1 MGILD
6 DLAMGFGL
14 KERDADYY
22 DRTEQ
27 TLRRTQGDARGDIY
41 ARQTASVRAD
51 LANPAAF
58 GRTGRDRST
67 FRGAG
72 SNFTS
77 TGGRPQSDP
86 SMRGIF
92 GAPTAMFGGNPSIR
106 DFVPFLGLINQLT
119 MRPRDTGAGY
129 TMNTQRGTG
138 GYDPSRVNAM
148 LAASQT
154 PQSANPASLS
164 RAQASNLK
172 APRRRVGVQTPQVET
187 SPLIGYGFEE
197 DKFGFNPQTPRAT
210 LNDLDITLNPGYSQV
225 ADGQYV
231 PSYNPFE
238 ATTAAQAQLDPVTTD
253 LELSQWLQTEQG
265 SRYNNPDLPEDF
277 VRRMFETAK
286 RLNAWKP

>member
-129 TMNTQRGTG
+129 MMNTQRGTG
-138 GYDPSRVNAM
+138 SGTYRAPQSVKPAPATPTAPAPAAAPARSLRPQLRPPQAAGVPLGMEAQYSASPAPL
-148 LAASQT
+148 LAAPDVQLEAFT
-154 PQSANPASLS
+154 GNPSDPMYRPGGEFDAFVEMTMDFPDFDDIRDNRDLMMDVF
-164 RAQASNLK
+164 QKYK
-172 APRRRVGVQTPQVET
+172 AMHRG
-187 SPLIGYGFEE
+187 
-197 DKFGFNPQTPRAT
+197 
-210 LNDLDITLNPGYSQV
+210 
-225 ADGQYV
+225 
-231 PSYNPFE
+231 
-238 ATTAAQAQLDPVTTD
+238 
-253 LELSQWLQTEQG
+253 
-265 SRYNNPDLPEDF
+265 
-277 VRRMFETAK
+277 AK
-286 RLNAWKP
+286 